1 MKKIKKILNRNP
13 FVKRVLIIGTP
24 ILVAYYL
31 ALIFAPG
38 FSGMMMML
46 IAIPFALPVIK
57 LIVKVRANRQNR
69 QPTRVTIVKK
79 NRTDSEIIRDLE
91 SQISNLD
98 WDIHNLKNR

>member
-1 MKKIKKILNRNP
+1 MKKIKEILNRNP

-31 ALIFAPG
+31 ALIFVPG
-38 FSGMMMML
+38 FNGMMMML
-46 IAIPFALPVIK
+46 IAIPFAIPVIK
-57 LIVKVRANRQNR
+57 LIVKIRANRQNR
-69 QPTRVTIVKK
+69 QPTRVTIVKG